1 MGVRRLAL
9 LLALSLALASQIGA
23 VFRQNVSWDEFALLA
38 LADTT
43 ATTGELHAGGRPGL
57 AVWLL
62 VPLVSGCDDEI
73 AVVHR
78 ARLLWT
84 GITALF
90 LVGLALWIAELEP
103 VPSRRGGTALLG
115 VALLA
120 LVPAFLWASVQVRT
134 DQLGLAGAALGGWL
148 LLTSRRRPWIAL
160 AAGACFGI
168 GFLGSQKS
176 VYPIALALLLAA
188 GQLRLE
194 RDLAPRRE
202 GARGLLAAA
211 GFTAVLLAF
220 EAAVAAAFRAH
231 DGAATRVGMSR
242 AFVESSLSI
251 FEFYRHTIGLREY
264 REMLP
269 TLVPHALA
277 LAALTVAT
285 PAALRRGGRRADQAL
300 LAWAVL
306 CLGLAVALFHAA
318 AFRYFWMTLGIFPA
332 VAIALARGEILAAL
346 APAGRLMPAWAPA
359 ATVVFAALL
368 AVPAGF
374 EATARLRDTQAV
386 QRESFAFLH
395 RDFAPTDAGFQPESA
410 LFCQAGHQP
419 FPTLFSQHLYRR
431 FAGAARERNA
441 AALLESFRTIPI
453 QFLVESFRLNQFPVE
468 VRRFWAE
475 NYQPYRASVFVAGR
489 RLAGPSGA
497 ELGFEI
503 LVPGAYRWLPGGG
516 AHPVSVEG
524 RTLAAGEV
532 VELAAGRYSAQ
543 LLEDVPDG
551 MLVLAVD
558 DPPGPAPLSFYEN

>member
-1 MGVRRLAL
+1 VRRLAL
-9 LLALSLALASQIGA
+9 LAALCLALASQVGA

-43 ATTGELHAGGRPGL
+43 ATSGELHAAGRPGL

-73 AVVHR
+73 AVVQR

-90 LVGLALWIAELEP
+90 LIGLALWIAELEP
-103 VPSRRGGTALLG
+103 LPSRRGVTALLG
-115 VALLA
+115 VSLLA

-148 LLTSRRRPWIAL
+148 LLVSRRRPWLAL

-176 VYPIALALLLAA
+176 LYLVALALLLAA

-194 RDLAPRRE
+194 RELAPRRE
-202 GARGLLAAA
+202 GARGCLAAA
-211 GFTAVLLAF
+211 GFAAVLLAF
-220 EAAVAAAFRAH
+220 EAAVAAAFRAPE
-231 DGAATRVGMSR
+231 GAATRTGMSR
-242 AFVESSLSI
+242 AFVESGLSL

-264 REMLP
+264 REMAP

-277 LAALTVAT
+277 LAALAVAT

-306 CLGLAVALFHAA
+306 CLGVGVALFHAA
-318 AFRYFWMTLGIFPA
+318 AFRYFWMTLGVFPA
-332 VAIALARGEILAAL
+332 VAIALARGELREVL
-346 APAGRLMPAWAPA
+346 PGQGRLPPAWAPA
-359 ATVVFAALL
+359 ATLGFAALL
-368 AVPAGF
+368 AIPAVF
-374 EATARLRDTQAV
+374 EAAARLRDTQAV

-410 LFCQAGHQP
+410 LFCQAGRQP
-419 FPTLFSQHLYRR
+419 IPTQLSQHIYWR
-431 FAGAARERNA
+431 FAGSARERNA
-441 AALLESFRTIPI
+441 ADLLETFRAVPI

-497 ELGFEI
+497 ELAFEI
-503 LVPGAYRWLPGGG
+503 LVPGPYRWLPGGG
-516 AHPVSVEG
+516 AHPLSLEG
-524 RTLAAGEV
+524 HTLAAGEV
-532 VELAAGRYSAQ
+532 VELAAGRYSAR

-558 DPPGPAPLSFYEN
+558 DPPGPAPLPFYEN